1 MAGSRGELIQ
11 LISVKFD
18 AGDAVIGLDKN
29 GRVWKAV
36 FNPDGDSLTV
46 RWIEIKEVKS

>member
-18 AGDAVIGLDKN
+18 TADVVIGLDKN
-29 GRVWKAV
+29 GRLWKAG
-36 FNPDGDSLTV
+36 FNTDGDSLNV